1 MHLTVLLYIS
11 SVDWYALLRIQYQFM
26 HRCALDTGI
35 LHYVLLDSSF
45 LFQANLAVENY
56 DDVLADAEKALEL
69 GVWCLWRTMH

>member
-1 MHLTVLLYIS
+1 MHLTALLYIS
-11 SVDWYALLRIQYQFM
+11 SAVWYVVLRIHHQFP
-26 HRCALDTGI
+26 HRYRI
-35 LHYVLLDSSF
+35 DSVIYWLCLFEFSF